1 MKERLG
7 YRNTKCILY
16 NMKISKKYLN
26 CQQVRLKQLTIYV
39 LVDNFTYYKALA
51 NFLSLGYRKAL
62 DDEIT
67 GYESF

>member
-26 CQQVRLKQLTIYV
+26 CQQVRLKQLTIYM
-39 LVDNFTYYKALA
+39 LVGNFTYYKALA
-51 NFLSLGYRKAL
+51 NFSLLGIVRH
-62 DDEIT
+62 
-67 GYESF
+67 